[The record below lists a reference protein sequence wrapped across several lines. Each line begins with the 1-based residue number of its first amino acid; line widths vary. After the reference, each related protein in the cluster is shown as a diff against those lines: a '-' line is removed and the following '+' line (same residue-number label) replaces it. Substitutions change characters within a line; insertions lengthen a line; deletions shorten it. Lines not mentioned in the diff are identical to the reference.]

1 MAMVKVNQFFMNN
14 ADIPEKKR
22 VGAYL
27 MYRKTV
33 AAEKVK
39 QPQKIKGVSY
49 AEEADLQAFCEEYI
63 FLPQRLVKLSEFRKQ
78 HTELSEMMYWEYI
91 KSGKLKTVRKI
102 NRQWYLD
109 REEAEEF
116 ARQLEHRGE
125 LKAQESESR
134 QQGYI
139 SALEYAA
146 IHEIDY
152 QQFLRQIKEGLFPS
166 KKISTR
172 YMIAEDTPF
181 IRYISLNNYAKENGI
196 PYAKVKRM
204 AESGQIKTAVKASNG
219 RWYIDAAEEPS
230 F

>member
-1 MAMVKVNQFFMNN
+1 MALVKVNQFFMNN
-14 ADIPEKKR
+14 ADISEKKR

-33 AAEKVK
+33 AVEKVK
-39 QPQKIKGVSY
+39 QPQMIKGISY
-49 AEEADLQAFCEEYI
+49 AEEADLLAFCEEYI

-78 HTELSEMMYWEYI
+78 HT
-91 KSGKLKTVRKI
+91 TARKI
-102 NRQWYLD
+102 NRQWYID
-109 REEAEEF
+109 KEEAEEF

-139 SALEYAA
+139 SALEYVA

-166 KKISTR
+166 KKISNR

-181 IRYISLNNYAKENGI
+181 IRYISRL
-196 PYAKVKRM
+196 
-204 AESGQIKTAVKASNG
+204 SDT
-219 RWYIDAAEEPS
+219 
-230 F
+230 FH